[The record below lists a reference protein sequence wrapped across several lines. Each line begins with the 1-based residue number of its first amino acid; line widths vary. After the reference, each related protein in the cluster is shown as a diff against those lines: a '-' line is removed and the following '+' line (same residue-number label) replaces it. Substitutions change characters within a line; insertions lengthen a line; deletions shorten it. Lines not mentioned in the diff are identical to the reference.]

1 MICLP
6 SLTFS
11 HQRKKEMSI
20 NCRKKIIIKASVCT
34 HGHNHKKCFLFIFP
48 LRLHLKNWPPHL
60 NFAVCQAQT
69 KTIANRTQVYQNIL
83 RCDKNWQEDAQT
95 SHLFD
100 SEIMPNKRITFQKTF
115 QKKKKNIWAIK
126 NKGKKNINAVPL
138 AHLYSMQSLESS
150 SIQWKSWQKAVSSII
165 YISKKLISNMYVEFN
180 NLADLKLLCMT

>member
-20 NCRKKIIIKASVCT
+20 NCRKKKKSKHQYV
-34 HGHNHKKCFLFIFP
+34 HNHNKCFLFIFP

-69 KTIANRTQVYQNIL
+69 KTIANRTQVYQNI
-83 RCDKNWQEDAQT
+83 QEDAQT

-100 SEIMPNKRITFQKTF
+100 SEIIPNKIITFQKTF
-115 QKKKKNIWAIK
+115 QKKKKIIWAIK
-126 NKGKKNINAVPL
+126 NKSKKNILMLYHWHICTLCNHLNQVQFNENHGKKQSAQSYTL
-138 AHLYSMQSLESS
+138 A
-150 SIQWKSWQKAVSSII
+150 KSWYQTCMWSSTIW
-165 YISKKLISNMYVEFN
+165 LI
-180 NLADLKLLCMT
+180 